1 MLFINS
7 SYLFISV
14 TKYNKTSCLDPL
26 IQLFNTTERSA
37 RQILIQFFFFKDR
50 WSPHYKVKIL
60 RTSLLDFPLIQ
71 QQNTCV
77 CSYFKCSL
85 SFNLYRTKNKIKSA
99 ARIKASQWLLTKQSF
114 SFPGIHSLKTLSHLT
129 GNTEVDPEIACSLLC
144 TINLLTNNGDFKEE
158 NMSMGSQR
166 LNSLLCRGQ
175 G

>member
-1 MLFINS
+1 MQDVHHINTVHVFKTKNRFIRMLFINS

-85 SFNLYRTKNKIKSA
+85 SFNLYRTKNKIEICSSDQ
-99 ARIKASQWLLTKQSF
+99 SQ
-114 SFPGIHSLKTLSHLT
+114 PVA
-129 GNTEVDPEIACSLLC
+129 VD
-144 TINLLTNNGDFKEE
+144 
-158 NMSMGSQR
+158 
-166 LNSLLCRGQ
+166 
-175 G
+175 

>member
-1 MLFINS
+1 MCLKQKTGLSSDLLFQNMLFINS

-60 RTSLLDFPLIQ
+60 RTLLLDFPLIQ

-85 SFNLYRTKNKIKSA
+85 SFNLYRTKNKIKICSSDQ
-99 ARIKASQWLLTKQSF
+99 SQ
-114 SFPGIHSLKTLSHLT
+114 PVA
-129 GNTEVDPEIACSLLC
+129 VD
-144 TINLLTNNGDFKEE
+144 
-158 NMSMGSQR
+158 
-166 LNSLLCRGQ
+166 
-175 G
+175 